1 MARLSEKF
9 ARHGKGE
16 AGAVFDPFERD
27 RPTYSEVPMEQIQT
41 DLNQPR
47 KDLGDLSE
55 LKASLRAQGL
65 LQPLVVTAVAVNRYQ
80 LVAGER
86 RYTAARELGWKTIP
100 ALVRTVEAHR
110 RLEVQLVENLHR
122 KDLNPLE
129 EAASYRRLLDE
140 FGLTQEELGRRLGK
154 SQPAINLTLKLLE
167 LPEAI
172 QRAYAAPEAG
182 GGGAPP
188 VSKSV
193 LQEIARLPGKAA
205 QLASFEQARQ
215 GKLTVQ
221 QAREQQQAL
230 KDRSRPARPTK
241 SGSSFRYPIQT
252 EWALVTLVFA
262 QAKAS
267 QEEIVAAL
275 EEALDRE
282 RARAALPGRPSG
294 TLQPPVGPDRNR

>member
-16 AGAVFDPFERD
+16 EIVAFDPFERD
-27 RPTYSEVPMEQIQT
+27 RTTYAEIPVEQIQP
-41 DLNQPR
+41 DPDQPR
-47 KDLGDLSE
+47 QDLGDLEE
-55 LKASLRAQGL
+55 LKASIRAHGI
-65 LQPLVVTAVAVNRYQ
+65 LQPLIVTALEFQRYQ

-86 RYTAARELGWKTIP
+86 RYTAAREMGLRTVP
-100 ALVRTVEAHR
+100 ALVRTVEEHR

-129 EAASYRRLLDE
+129 EARSYRRLLDE
-140 FGLTQEELGRRLGK
+140 FGLTQEELGRRLGR

-172 QRAYAAPEAG
+172 QQAYSVPEQGGEGKKAARR
-182 GGGAPP
+182 

-193 LQEIARLPGKAA
+193 LQEIARLPSQEA
-205 QLASFEQARQ
+205 QLSSWEQARR
-215 GKLTVQ
+215 GELTVK
-221 QAREQQQAL
+221 QARQQKAGAGTT
-230 KDRSRPARPTK
+230 RPSRPAA
-241 SGSSFRYPIQT
+241 SVSFRYPIQT
-252 EWALVTLVFA
+252 ELALVTLVFA

-275 EEALDRE
+275 EEALEGE
-282 RARAALPGRPSG
+282 RRRLPGR
-294 TLQPPVGPDRNR
+294 R